1 MAAATTLQ
9 QSGQKRLHSHFPPWW
24 YHNITNTSSL
34 NSSTDFQ
41 IAKIFSHMTSS
52 SICWNSEFYSQT
64 LYHRKLAVMS
74 TRIILDAGWMR
85 ELRILQ
91 GTQARAQSDV
101 QAHITFSRSHW
112 RHCPTWNR
120 TENRSKI
127 NLENVKTKWE
137 WSKSLRV
144 DIWISTTEQICTSM
158 FTYCT
163 NTFGL
168 AAPCKHYIYTNKLQS
183 AILSLATTSSPL
195 FICVQGGKNVNF
207 HVNIFVYE
215 LLTVKSTIMLKEALI
230 LKWYNLK
237 RKLHSCYV
245 ELAYR
250 VHRCLQ
256 ISASFRSHR
265 LDSKSSLKRCIPFY
279 LDGIYWSC
287 REHCEH

>member
-1 MAAATTLQ
+1 
-9 QSGQKRLHSHFPPWW
+9 
-24 YHNITNTSSL
+24 
-34 NSSTDFQ
+34 
-41 IAKIFSHMTSS
+41 
-52 SICWNSEFYSQT
+52 
-64 LYHRKLAVMS
+64 MS
-74 TRIILDAGWMR
+74 TPIILDAGWMR

-195 FICVQGGKNVNF
+195 FICVQGSKNVTF

-215 LLTVKSTIMLKEALI
+215 LLTVKSTILLKEALI
-230 LKWYNLK
+230 LKWYNPK

-256 ISASFRSHR
+256 ISASFRSHG
-265 LDSKSSLKRCIPFY
+265 LDSKSSLQRCIPFY

-287 REHCEH
+287 SRVRQFLPKRKKTAVFSTVFSVRKKQFSSSFFRWNSEETQKWSLNSVSLLNYIFFSIVIYLSAKISN